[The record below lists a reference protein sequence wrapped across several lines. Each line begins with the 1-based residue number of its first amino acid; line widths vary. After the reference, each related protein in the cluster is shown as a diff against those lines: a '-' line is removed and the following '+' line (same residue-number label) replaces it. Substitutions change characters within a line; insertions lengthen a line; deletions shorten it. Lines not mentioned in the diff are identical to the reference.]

1 MEEVILKL
9 GGEGET
15 LSLIGTRGSDGLRK
29 YHIQTNSAALTE
41 LLSESDDMPSS
52 SYSQVKVSS
61 WKKACDLLEQY
72 PNWYKLHHIKSHPD
86 FSSRIHRLFASKDDA
101 STRHNWIHE
110 EKYEPDNTSNSSN
123 GTELHVNDQ
132 LNSISIDK
140 IKALYDQYSDLIKL
154 EIEEFGVKATEVRHL
169 IGRLGEFY
177 CALQVEGSLASR
189 ANQHGFDVISKQGK
203 TISVKATAQVSGFVA
218 ISASTAGLADELMII
233 QYKAGKLYIVYHG
246 PMELAL
252 DSARHY
258 PEKMKF
264 ELDIGGARKLESY
277 KIKMLDD

>member
-41 LLSESDDMPSS
+41 LLSESDDLPPPSNS
-52 SYSQVKVSS
+52 LVKVST

-86 FSSRIHRLFASKDDA
+86 FSSRIYKLITSKDDA
-101 STRHNWIHE
+101 SMRHNWLKDI
-110 EKYEPDNTSNSSN
+110 YEPENASVTSNDSKFHIN
-123 GTELHVNDQ
+123 EQ
-132 LNSISIDK
+132 LNAISIDK
-140 IKALYDQYSDLIKL
+140 IKDLYDQYNDLIKL

-203 TISVKATAQVSGFVA
+203 TISVKATAQTSGFVA

-233 QYKAGKLYIVYHG
+233 QYKAGKLNTVYHG

-264 ELDIGGARKLESY
+264 ELDIGSARKLESH
-277 KIKMLDD
+277 KNQIAR

>member
-1 MEEVILKL
+1 M
-9 GGEGET
+9 
-15 LSLIGTRGSDGLRK
+15 
-29 YHIQTNSAALTE
+29 
-41 LLSESDDMPSS
+41 
-52 SYSQVKVSS
+52 
-61 WKKACDLLEQY
+61 
-72 PNWYKLHHIKSHPD
+72 
-86 FSSRIHRLFASKDDA
+86 
-101 STRHNWIHE
+101 
-110 EKYEPDNTSNSSN
+110 
-123 GTELHVNDQ
+123 HVNDQ

-264 ELDIGGARKLESY
+264 ELDIGSARKLESH
-277 KIKMLDD
+277 KNQIAR